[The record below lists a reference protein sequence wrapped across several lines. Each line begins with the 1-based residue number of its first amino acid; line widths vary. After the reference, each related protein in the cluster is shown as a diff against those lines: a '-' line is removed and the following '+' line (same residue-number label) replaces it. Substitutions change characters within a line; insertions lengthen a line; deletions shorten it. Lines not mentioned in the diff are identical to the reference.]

1 MDTIDLDIFIVF
13 FAATLD
19 GGLGYCLPLPEKTYR
34 RLFMLQNVLLLHIE
48 HLCGLN
54 PKQYRT
60 IKTGR
65 RLPTNPARCILDGDL
80 LWMFLTLPINEKQEV
95 AKKIGTKMEEISA
108 DLMEIDNVT
117 SVF

>member
-1 MDTIDLDIFIVF
+1 MKFFF
-13 FAATLD
+13 FAATLE
-19 GGLGYCLPLPEKTYR
+19 GGLGYILPLPEKTYR

-60 IKTGR
+60 IKTVR
-65 RLPTNPARCILDGDL
+65 RLSTNPARCILDGDL
-80 LWMFLTLPINEKQEV
+80 LWMFLTLPMNEKQEV
-95 AKKIGTKMEEISA
+95 AKKIGTKMEEILA

-117 SVF
+117 SIF